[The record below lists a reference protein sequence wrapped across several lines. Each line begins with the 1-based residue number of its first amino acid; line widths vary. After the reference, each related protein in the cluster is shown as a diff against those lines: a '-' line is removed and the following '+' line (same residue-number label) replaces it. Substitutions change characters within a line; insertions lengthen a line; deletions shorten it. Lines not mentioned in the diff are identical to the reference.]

1 MEVLSFQLVAPPRSS
16 YPDSSQKMLR
26 PVAAV
31 ERPVLDGFGDV
42 RGADGLGALEVGDGA
57 RDFQNAVV
65 GAGAQT
71 QAGHG
76 VFEQAFALGR
86 NIAIFAD
93 LSRAHLGVA
102 VDLFT
107 LVALELAAPG
117 RHHAL
122 ADLFRDRKSTRLN
135 SSHPSI
141 SYAVFCLK
149 KKKRKPATD
158 SEPSSQPPS
167 RTRNKTAV

>member
-1 MEVLSFQLVAPPRSS
+1 MEVLNFQLVAPPRSS

-42 RGADGLGALEVGDGA
+42 RGADGLGALEVGDGT

-76 VFEQAFALGR
+76 VFEQAFALGG

-93 LSRAHLGVA
+93 LSGAHLGVA
-102 VDLFT
+102 VNLFT

-117 RHHAL
+117 RHHPRANLVGGVAARVVPQL
-122 ADLFRDRKSTRLN
+122 AVLDGGHVDMDVNAVEQRSRD
-135 SSHPSI
+135 
-141 SYAVFCLK
+141 F
-149 KKKRKPATD
+149 
-158 SEPSSQPPS
+158 
-167 RTRNKTAV
+167 

>member
-31 ERPVLDGFGDV
+31 EGPVLDGFGDV
-42 RGADGLGALEVGDGA
+42 RGADGLGALDVGNGA

-93 LSRAHLGVA
+93 LSRAHLRVA
-102 VDLFT
+102 VNLFT

-117 RHHAL
+117 RHHPRANG
-122 ADLFRDRKSTRLN
+122 RRCRR
-135 SSHPSI
+135 P
-141 SYAVFCLK
+141 
-149 KKKRKPATD
+149 RRPAARGT
-158 SEPSSQPPS
+158 
-167 RTRNKTAV
+167 